1 MKIKKVDYDQILKI
15 LEEKG
20 ISPSFQRIKI
30 LEYLILNRT
39 HPSVDEIF
47 RDLAPEMLTLS
58 KTTVYNTLKLFAEKG
73 IVKVLGIEKDFAR
86 YDIDISPHSHFKCIK
101 CEKIYDL
108 KINNGDR
115 DLKIEDGFEKIY
127 SENYIYGI
135 CKSCK

>member
-1 MKIKKVDYDQILKI
+1 MNIKKVNYDNVLKI

-20 ISPSFQRIKI
+20 ISPSYQRIKI
-30 LEYLILNRT
+30 LEYLILNKN
-39 HPSVDEIF
+39 HPSVEEIF
-47 RDLAPEMLTLS
+47 RDLSHEILTLS

-101 CEKIYDL
+101 CGKIYDL
-108 KINNGDR
+108 KINSENDINI
-115 DLKIEDGFEKIY
+115 DETFEKIY

-135 CKSCK
+135 CKNCK